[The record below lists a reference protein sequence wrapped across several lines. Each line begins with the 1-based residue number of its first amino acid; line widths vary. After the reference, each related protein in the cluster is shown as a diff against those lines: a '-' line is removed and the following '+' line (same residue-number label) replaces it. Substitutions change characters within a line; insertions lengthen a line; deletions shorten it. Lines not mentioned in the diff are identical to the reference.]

1 VVQKAAGALL
11 LTEIGNRA
19 AIAIYYPG
27 VAKQIGKR
35 RIDCSENQ
43 NNPMDQLFCMRVFV
57 RVVEHGSFARAA
69 DDLAAS
75 RSSVTTA
82 VGQLERRLG
91 VRLLHRTTRR
101 LNLTDE
107 GRAYYERC
115 VRILEDLTEAEEAL
129 YGTRALPKGR
139 LKVSVPQSFTHLLF
153 FQALPGFLARH
164 PDLSMEVVFSDRAV
178 NLVEEGIDCAVRA
191 VAIPDDSMLVARH
204 IASGKRITCAAPAY
218 LTKRGT
224 PKTIDALAE
233 HDCIAFIS
241 PSTGRTLD
249 WTFDEAGQTRGHT
262 PRGRLG
268 VTSLEAAAAAAVAG
282 LGIAQ
287 VPDILVFRA
296 LLAGQLRPLL
306 LDVVAPTPSLMVV
319 YPSNRYLTAKV
330 RAFADFVA
338 EWYPPQGWWPEITAL
353 VQKNREGSAQAGA
366 GGPAKRNRNVRN
378 RSAADAQTGSATS
391 RPDRRRSRGRRSSS
405 P

>member
-1 VVQKAAGALL
+1 
-11 LTEIGNRA
+11 
-19 AIAIYYPG
+19 
-27 VAKQIGKR
+27 
-35 RIDCSENQ
+35 
-43 NNPMDQLFCMRVFV
+43 MDQLYCMRVFV

-107 GRAYYERC
+107 GRGYYERC

-129 YGTRALPKGR
+129 YGMRALPKGR

-191 VAIPDDSMLVARH
+191 VAIPDDSTLVARH
-204 IASGKRITCAAPAY
+204 IASGKRITCAAPDY
-218 LTKRGT
+218 LTKRGV

-249 WTFDEAGQTRGHT
+249 WTFEETGATRRFT
-262 PRGRLG
+262 PGGRLG

-282 LGIAQ
+282 LGVAQ

-306 LDVVAPTPSLMVV
+306 LDVVAPTPSLVVV

-338 EWYPPQGWWPEITAL
+338 EWYPPQGWWPQITAL
-353 VQKNREGSAQAGA
+353 VRKGRDK
-366 GGPAKRNRNVRN
+366 PA
-378 RSAADAQTGSATS
+378 
-391 RPDRRRSRGRRSSS
+391 
-405 P
+405 